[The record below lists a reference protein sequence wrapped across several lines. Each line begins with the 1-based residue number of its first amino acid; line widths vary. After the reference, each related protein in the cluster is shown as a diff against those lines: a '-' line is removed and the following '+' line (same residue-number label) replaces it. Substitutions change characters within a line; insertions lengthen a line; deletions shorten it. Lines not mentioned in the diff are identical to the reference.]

1 MLTATKCYTN
11 AEFDMFDKISILGL
25 EQKTTIKLRFTPPNT
40 QPIEDEDKENK
51 KEPKSNN

>member
-25 EQKTTIKLRFTPPNT
+25 EQKSTILNT
-40 QPIEDEDKENK
+40 HTIEDEDIENK